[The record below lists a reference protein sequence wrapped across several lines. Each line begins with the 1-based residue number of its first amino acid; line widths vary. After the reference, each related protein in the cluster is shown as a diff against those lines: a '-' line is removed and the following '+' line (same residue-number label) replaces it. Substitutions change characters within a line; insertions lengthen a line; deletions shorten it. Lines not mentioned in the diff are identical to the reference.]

1 MKEIISVLSA
11 IAQGIIAAF
20 AAAIMLPM
28 LAVVPFVK
36 PDEPFLLARCGGVT
50 VSLAA
55 A

>member
-28 LAVVPFVK
+28 LAVVAIVN
-36 PDEPFLLARCGGVT
+36 GVE
-50 VSLAA
+50 SLFKSQGQP
-55 A
+55 